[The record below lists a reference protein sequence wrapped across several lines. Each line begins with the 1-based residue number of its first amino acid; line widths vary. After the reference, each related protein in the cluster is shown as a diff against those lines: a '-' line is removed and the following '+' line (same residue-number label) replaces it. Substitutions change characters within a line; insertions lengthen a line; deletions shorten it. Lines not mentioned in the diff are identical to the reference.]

1 VYRLDPLGVVEC
13 ERCELVFVSP
23 RLTEPALQRL
33 YDNVDYFEGGRGVY
47 GGGASAAILQRQWT
61 QGRLALIAELL
72 PDPNQRRQ
80 LLEVGCAYGW
90 FLAAARAR
98 GYDVTGVELSANAA
112 ASARA
117 RLGPRIHA
125 GQLADAPLDG
135 PYDVICMWDTLE
147 HVPDPAQFWLS
158 IRKLVADDGVV
169 LFSTPDVSSV
179 PARLLGR
186 RWWTLKPS
194 EHLSQFT
201 PDTHRLVA
209 EQAGMEIIRVIR
221 SPLRRANLGR
231 LDSLVGLAR
240 PA

>member
-1 VYRLDPLGVVEC
+1 M
-13 ERCELVFVSP
+13 SP

-33 YDNVDYFEGGRGVY
+33 YDDVDYFEGDRGVY
-47 GGGASAAILQRQWT
+47 GGSASAAMLLQRQWT
-61 QGRLALIAELL
+61 QGRLALVAALV
-72 PDPNQRRQ
+72 PDPDQRCR

-98 GYDVTGVELSANAA
+98 GYQVTGVELSANAA
-112 ASARA
+112 ESARD
-117 RLGPRIHA
+117 RLGLRVHA
-125 GQLADAPLDG
+125 GQLGEAPLDG
-135 PYDVICMWDTLE
+135 PYDVICVWDTLE
-147 HVPDPAQFWLS
+147 HVPDPVQFWLA

-186 RWWTLKPS
+186 RWWTLKPT

-209 EQAGMEIIRVIR
+209 EQAGMEITRIIRN
-221 SPLRRANLGR
+221 PLRRANLGR
-231 LDSLVGLAR
+231 FDSLVGLAR